1 MWDKKNCLF
10 IYDLLCQQSWNA
22 IDCLQ
27 LVRHQFE
34 RIRYLNIC
42 KVGRIVA
49 HTAFVHSE
57 TELGHHSICR
67 SIIVLRNHPTLLAHM
82 NTVFV
87 RNIIQSFSA
96 ESAHSVCKHNITLH
110 LSNSKTAITTT
121 AFGRLSCEIYHRS
134 N

>member
-42 KVGRIVA
+42 KVGCIVTY
-49 HTAFVHSE
+49 TAFMNRE
-57 TELGHHSICR
+57 TKLGHHTIRCSV
-67 SIIVLRNHPTLLAHM
+67 IILCNHPTFLAHM
-82 NTVFV
+82 NAVFV
-87 RNIIQSFSA
+87 
-96 ESAHSVCKHNITLH
+96 
-110 LSNSKTAITTT
+110 
-121 AFGRLSCEIYHRS
+121 
-134 N
+134 